1 MQKQDFYGLPRSI
14 QDRFIEASLGASA
27 PLPLGFSPERQ
38 NGSWAWGLA
47 ALLVAGL
54 WAAFTSYGLGE
65 LNSSFAISNT
75 PQRLVHVAL
84 AVLATFLASCAY
96 ARSWVD
102 ARVPYRP
109 GTYLFPGVIIQASLG
124 QLVVHE
130 FNGVTSVKAV
140 GSDVVV
146 SLGSTTFRFF
156 AGSPDLAS
164 IAAQKTEVGIERWK
178 ASDKDDHLERARLSP
193 LVDSGIHNPLAPTQ
207 PHFRPSFVGV
217 PVLAVISLIIGL
229 GAGYGVAIWR
239 DSLSQKALYKAAISQ
254 NSVDAYRAYIARGGQ
269 RPEVKSLLLP
279 RAELERA
286 IATGSVSAIEE
297 FIQKNPN
304 TEIAGEVHNAL
315 RAALL
320 VELEK
325 AKKVGTL
332 KALTEYPQRYKDHQ
346 LVQTE
351 LAAARHDIYVRA
363 LAHFKETSSGTD
375 PSLVP
380 FVEQVI
386 AYAERHGPRL
396 LLRITQDFSQD
407 PESLDQ
413 IVIKNHEYYMG
424 VKSHPSR
431 YFVGESARRREREL
445 LEQVR
450 AKLQAAFPVE
460 LIQVEIA
467 PLPSAANEALPA
479 PDVPT
484 ITFMHREKLSGGYVG
499 GKPKAMY
506 LGVAVTMNAIAQM
519 PGADEPAMRFDWSSW
534 RNPDFSILVDPKKDM
549 PDVYE
554 AMIGGAFATFTEKYL
569 ERW

>member
-27 PLPLGFSPERQ
+27 PLPLGFAPQRQ
-38 NGSWAWGLA
+38 NGSLGWGLA

-54 WAAFTSYGLGE
+54 WAAFTSYGLGD
-65 LNSSFAISNT
+65 LNSSFAVSNMS
-75 PQRLVHVAL
+75 QRLAHVAF
-84 AVLATFLASCAY
+84 AILATFLASRAY

-102 ARVPYRP
+102 ARAPYRP
-109 GTYLFPGVIIQASLG
+109 GTYLFPGVIVEASFGL
-124 QLVVHE
+124 LVVYE
-130 FNGVTSVKAV
+130 SSEVTGVKAV

-146 SLGSTTFRFF
+146 SLGSTTYRFF
-156 AGSPDLAS
+156 AGSTDLAS
-164 IAAQKTEVGIERWK
+164 IAVEKTQVGVERWK
-178 ASDKDDHLERARLSP
+178 ASSKDDHLERARLSP

-207 PHFRPSFVGV
+207 QHPRPHFVGV
-217 PVLAVISLIIGL
+217 PVLLVVSLIVGS
-229 GAGYGVAIWR
+229 GAGYGVALWR

-269 RPEVKSLLLP
+269 RAEVKRLLLP
-279 RAELERA
+279 RAELDRA
-286 IATGSVSAIEE
+286 IATGEVAAIEE
-297 FIQKNPN
+297 FVQNNPG
-304 TEIAGEVHNAL
+304 TEISGEVHNAL

-325 AKKVGTL
+325 AKKEGTL
-332 KALTEYPQRYKDHQ
+332 KALTDFPQRYKDHQ
-346 LVQTE
+346 LVAGE
-351 LAAARHDIYVRA
+351 LAVARHDIYERA
-363 LAHFKETSSGTD
+363 LATFRETASGTD

-386 AYAERHGPRL
+386 NYAEVHGP
-396 LLRITQDFSQD
+396 LLRLRISQDFAQD

-431 YFVGESARRREREL
+431 YFVGESARRREQQL

-450 AKLQAAFPVE
+450 SKLQAVFPPE

-467 PLPSAANEALPA
+467 PLPSAANEELAA
-479 PDVPT
+479 PEVPT

-519 PGADEPAMRFDWSSW
+519 PGAPEPAMRFDWSAW
-534 RNPDFSILVDPKKDM
+534 KNPDFSILVDSKNDIPE
-549 PDVYE
+549 VYE
-554 AMIGGAFATFTEKYL
+554 HMIGGAFATFTEKYL
-569 ERW
+569 ARW

>member
-27 PLPLGFSPERQ
+27 PLPLGFSPARQ

-96 ARSWVD
+96 ALSWVD

-109 GTYLFPGVIIQASLG
+109 GTSLFPGVIIQASLG

-130 FNGVTSVKAV
+130 LTGVTNVKAV

-146 SLGSTTFRFF
+146 TLGSTTFRFF

-207 PHFRPSFVGV
+207 PHVRPSFVGV

-269 RPEVKSLLLP
+269 RPEVKSLL
-279 RAELERA
+279 
-286 IATGSVSAIEE
+286 
-297 FIQKNPN
+297 
-304 TEIAGEVHNAL
+304 
-315 RAALL
+315 
-320 VELEK
+320 
-325 AKKVGTL
+325 
-332 KALTEYPQRYKDHQ
+332 
-346 LVQTE
+346 
-351 LAAARHDIYVRA
+351 
-363 LAHFKETSSGTD
+363 
-375 PSLVP
+375 
-380 FVEQVI
+380 
-386 AYAERHGPRL
+386 
-396 LLRITQDFSQD
+396 
-407 PESLDQ
+407 
-413 IVIKNHEYYMG
+413 
-424 VKSHPSR
+424 
-431 YFVGESARRREREL
+431 
-445 LEQVR
+445 
-450 AKLQAAFPVE
+450 
-460 LIQVEIA
+460 
-467 PLPSAANEALPA
+467 
-479 PDVPT
+479 
-484 ITFMHREKLSGGYVG
+484 
-499 GKPKAMY
+499 
-506 LGVAVTMNAIAQM
+506 
-519 PGADEPAMRFDWSSW
+519 
-534 RNPDFSILVDPKKDM
+534 
-549 PDVYE
+549 
-554 AMIGGAFATFTEKYL
+554 
-569 ERW
+569 